1 MEMDVSPVPTHGLA
15 LDEICFD
22 GLRVFEAAH
31 RPALRI
37 AQHEHDLM
45 KICIVL
51 EGAFVERNGP
61 DLRSLRPNDVL
72 VRASRRVHINQYGG
86 NGARSLLLE
95 LPPDH
100 RPIAAL
106 QRFETSAVPPVP
118 VARAAAQLVNAFHH
132 RGPDRVR
139 STRAAMR
146 SLVGAVLES
155 ATRRARPWWL
165 DAIRER
171 LNERFAEPLALDDLA
186 RMAGVHRVHVS
197 QAFHAHFGQSLTAYL
212 RALRV
217 FHATELLWSG
227 ADITAAAMDCG
238 FCDQS
243 HLTHAFQRE
252 RQMAPGQY
260 RAAMVFAGGKP

>member
-1 MEMDVSPVPTHGLA
+1 MDVSPVPTHGLA

-37 AQHEHDLM
+37 AQHEHDLV

-51 EGAFVERNGP
+51 EGAFVERNGA

-72 VRASRRVHINQYGG
+72 VRASRRLHINQYGG

-100 RPIAAL
+100 PSIAAL
-106 QRFETSAVPPVP
+106 RRFETSAVPREP
-118 VARAAAQLVNAFHH
+118 VARAAAELARAFHD
-132 RGPDRVR
+132 RGHDRVK
-139 STRAAMR
+139 STRTAMR
-146 SLVGAVLES
+146 SLVAAVVASGTL
-155 ATRRARPWWL
+155 RARPSWL

-171 LNERFAEPLALDDLA
+171 LDERFAEPLALEDLA
-186 RMAGVHRVHVS
+186 RMANVHPVHVS

-227 ADITAAAMDCG
+227 ADITAAAMACG

-260 RAAMVFAGGKP
+260 RAAMVGSAGKP